1 MRVLDDFKDQL
12 IVQKRIT
19 SAKLGIE
26 GFEEEILKYVK
37 HEVV

>member
-1 MRVLDDFKDQL
+1 VLDDFKDQL

-26 GFEEEILKYVK
+26 AFEEEI
-37 HEVV
+37 

>member
-26 GFEEEILKYVK
+26 AFEEEI
-37 HEVV
+37 